1 MTAAGGAA
9 ARFLTSRAQPVFDDQ
24 LRTRGNV
31 HDEDPSPPAV
41 ALDTLALHWQLL
53 VGRERKPIGVRLE
66 LRRREDPSGISS
78 ADAPPLSS
86 LLDGVLRGFVAD
98 DAAPFPNGIV
108 LLAPLDASIDGALA
122 RWSAPRNVLLEI
134 PAADLQ
140 DETRLRI
147 LFESRGQGVR
157 QALRLADAMPTPERL
172 RFFPYLV
179 GPASAARASAIPL
192 LAIGV
197 QTVELAD
204 AALAAGVHAVVGWP
218 LGRPYAGQDR
228 ELSPSQRAI
237 LELVRLIQA
246 DAEVR
251 RLEKVFEI
259 EPMLAYLLLTL
270 ANSVAFRRGSPTASL
285 RQAVLSIGYQRLVKW
300 LVLLLAI
307 ASKDSAM
314 APLIFTTIVRGY
326 CMENLALACGRN
338 RNEADEA
345 FIVGAFSLLDR
356 ITGRPMAPLLAEVGL
371 PQAVVDALVAR
382 QGPYVA
388 LLDATLS
395 TESGDAQAHVAA
407 CASLPAGPDAVNRA
421 LLGALAAAD
430 AMLALI

>member
-1 MTAAGGAA
+1 
-9 ARFLTSRAQPVFDDQ
+9 
-24 LRTRGNV
+24 
-31 HDEDPSPPAV
+31 
-41 ALDTLALHWQLL
+41 
-53 VGRERKPIGVRLE
+53 
-66 LRRREDPSGISS
+66 
-78 ADAPPLSS
+78 
-86 LLDGVLRGFVAD
+86 
-98 DAAPFPNGIV
+98 
-108 LLAPLDASIDGALA
+108 
-122 RWSAPRNVLLEI
+122 
-134 PAADLQ
+134 
-140 DETRLRI
+140 
-147 LFESRGQGVR
+147 
-157 QALRLADAMPTPERL
+157 
-172 RFFPYLV
+172 
-179 GPASAARASAIPL
+179 L

-307 ASKDSAM
+307 ASKDSRI

-326 CMENLALACGRN
+326 CMEHLAQACGRS
-338 RNEADEA
+338 RADADEA

-356 ITGRPMAPLLAEVGL
+356 ITGRSMGALLGEVGL
-371 PQAVVDALVAR
+371 PKTVVDALVLG
-382 QGPYVA
+382 QGPHVA
-388 LLDATLS
+388 FLDAALS
-395 TESGDAQAHVAA
+395 MESGDAQVHAAA
-407 CASLPAGPDAVNRA
+407 CASLPVGADAVNRA
-421 LLGALAAAD
+421 LLRALAAAD
-430 AMLALI
+430 ALLALI